1 MPPASRTV
9 ANRNKALAD
18 TGSSYR
24 SPAALIM
31 QPAHLDLIEQSH
43 QRCAALGLSRI
54 ERPD

>member
-9 ANRNKALAD
+9 ASRNKALAD

-31 QPAHLDLIEQSH
+31 QPAHLELIEQSH

-54 ERPD
+54 